1 MAVKISSQDKKD
13 IDTIIKSIESKAP
26 IELYY
31 DSFTDARLVELLKK
45 LRSINY
51 RVFLGK
57 NEFGKTLVTTTD
69 YINQM
74 NYKGSIQNNGEDL
87 KICVISDLHLGSIFD
102 EPRYIDRVWDFCTAC
117 GIHHIINLGD
127 IVEGSE
133 YMIDNSRNFESYRPE
148 IQKNLDSQICYLN
161 NNIPYD
167 KNITHH
173 LLFGNHDLYSSNGI
187 SLDVVKELE
196 ERYSRQDI
204 KVCGIEDTKFQVN
217 NDYLHLFHH
226 SFNDIIRPYVKKFED
241 SVENEVILSGHSHI
255 SKSYNGIGYDLE
267 CVPTLS
273 KQDHHYPGFEFFSGF
288 IVVTIS
294 FNENLQM
301 QNINL
306 KRYRLDDSYN
316 KPAFFHDHNIKVRR
330 LIKED

>member
-13 IDTIIKSIESKAP
+13 IDTIVRNIESKAP
-26 IELYY
+26 FEMYQ
-31 DSFTDARLVELLKK
+31 DAFTDERLIELLKK

-57 NEFGKTLVTTTD
+57 NEFGKTLVTTSD

-74 NYKGSIQNNGEDL
+74 NYTGSIKTNGEDL
-87 KICVISDLHLGSIFD
+87 KVCVISDLHLGSIFD
-102 EPRYIDRVWDFCTAC
+102 EPRYVDRVWDFCTAR

-127 IVEGSE
+127 IIEGSE
-133 YMIDNSRNFESYRPE
+133 YMIDNCRNFESYRPE
-148 IQKNLDSQICYLN
+148 IQKNLESQINYLN
-161 NNIPYD
+161 KYVPYD
-167 KNITHH
+167 ENIMHY
-173 LLFGNHDLYSSNGI
+173 LLFGNHDLYSSSGI
-187 SLDVVKELE
+187 SLDVAKELE
-196 ERYSRQDI
+196 ERHNRHDI

-267 CVPTLS
+267 SVPTLS
-273 KQDHHYPGFEFFSGF
+273 KQDHHLSEFEFFSGF
-288 IVVTIS
+288 ITITIS
-294 FNENLQM
+294 FNEDLYM
-301 QNINL
+301 QNIYL
-306 KRYRLDDSYN
+306 ERFRLDDSYN
-316 KPAFFHDHNIKVRR
+316 KPALFHEHNIKVRR
-330 LIKED
+330 LKKE